1 MQKNNLIPFLLLI
14 LSGEKVVQ
22 HVFVTLALLSDFGG
36 IRSTVDVDYR
46 ALAVSGAVLAVL
58 FAFSF
63 WAVLLKKEWALYLLT
78 AAAAFDVI
86 GEFVAQGTF
95 TIAINVSILV
105 AVTLLILCLLQLRNF
120 RKIEKHG
127 AVNRFLH

>member
-14 LSGEKVVQ
+14 LSGEKVIQ

-36 IRSTVDVDYR
+36 IRSTVAVDYR
-46 ALAVSGAVLAVL
+46 ALAISGAILAVL

-63 WAVLLKKEWALYLLT
+63 WAVLLKKGWALYLLT
-78 AAAAFDVI
+78 ATATFDFV
-86 GEFVAQGTF
+86 GEFIAQGTF

-105 AVTLLILCLLQLRNF
+105 AVILLILCLFQLQNLKKTKN
-120 RKIEKHG
+120 K
-127 AVNRFLH
+127 AMN

>member
-1 MQKNNLIPFLLLI
+1 MKKNNLIPFLLLI

-105 AVTLLILCLLQLRNF
+105 AVTLLIMCLLQLRNF

-127 AVNRFLH
+127 AVN

>member
-1 MQKNNLIPFLLLI
+1 M
-14 LSGEKVVQ
+14 VQ
-22 HVFVTLALLSDFGG
+22 HVFVMLALLSDFGG

-63 WAVLLKKEWALYLLT
+63 WAVLLKKGWALYLLT

-120 RKIEKHG
+120 RKIEKQG
-127 AVNRFLH
+127 AVK

>member
-36 IRSTVDVDYR
+36 IRSTVAVDYKS
-46 ALAVSGAVLAVL
+46 LATSGVILAVL

-63 WAVLLKKEWALYLLT
+63 WAVLLKKGWALYLLA
-78 AAAAFDVI
+78 AAAAFDFV
-86 GEFVAQGTF
+86 GEL
-95 TIAINVSILV
+95 SLKE
-105 AVTLLILCLLQLRNF
+105 LSR
-120 RKIEKHG
+120 
-127 AVNRFLH
+127 